1 MLAMRGHTAR
11 HDGAFKVRME
21 PSAPARLDIGAQAHW
36 RACERILGSVGR
48 TPRSLAVLWEYQ
60 MREYIE
66 EAGQAD
72 TVADLIDAF
81 EKAVHRLDYQLY
93 SFSCWDA
100 RTSASTNAA
109 RDHRIVAVN
118 YPAQW
123 VHRYREQDY
132 FNKDPV
138 IRHARSTIT
147 PYQWNDLPVHNGREQ
162 TVLQEANEAGLNRGL
177 AIPIHEP
184 WGRVFLATLATDAST
199 GASTAAQELA
209 QAQAHAM
216 VVIFHARYSALSGA
230 LRRGPWVDLTPRE
243 SECLEWVAQGKSSW
257 DIGQLMAVSEH
268 TVNFH
273 LKNAMRKFDTA
284 SRVTAAV
291 RAVSLGLIQL
301 P

>member
-1 MLAMRGHTAR
+1 
-11 HDGAFKVRME
+11 
-21 PSAPARLDIGAQAHW
+21 
-36 RACERILGSVGR
+36 
-48 TPRSLAVLWEYQ
+48 

-72 TVADLIDAF
+72 TLDDLIEAF
-81 EKAVHRLDYQLY
+81 ERAVHCLDYQLY

-100 RTSASTNAA
+100 RTSASANAA

-118 YPAQW
+118 YPDRW
-123 VHRYREQDY
+123 VNRYRDQDY
-132 FNKDPV
+132 FTRDPV
-138 IRHARSTIT
+138 IRHARSTIS
-147 PYQWNDLPVHNGREQ
+147 PYQWNDLPVHSGREQ
-162 TVLQEANEAGLNRGL
+162 LVLQEASEAGLNRGL

-184 WGRVFLATLATDAST
+184 WGRVFLATLAADGSTSDHDAVD
-199 GASTAAQELA
+199 EFA
-209 QAQAHAM
+209 QAKAHAM

-230 LRRGPWVDLTPRE
+230 MRKGPWVDLTPRE

-291 RAVSLGLIQL
+291 RAVSLGLIHL